1 MDKIDKAYT
10 FTMIMMGILILVL
23 IIVCVLEAID
33 TIKTNPEEAV
43 IEYETYIVKAGE
55 TLWSIA
61 ANIGSDEDI
70 REIVYYIR
78 KDNNITDCGS
88 LQVGQELKIR
98 LDF

>member
-1 MDKIDKAYT
+1 MDLEDFLFNI
-10 FTMIMMGILILVL
+10 FIVIGIMF
-23 IIVCVLEAID
+23 IICCTVVI
-33 TIKTNPEEAV
+33 IKDINSPEEAA

-61 ANIGSDEDI
+61 SNISSDEDI
-70 REIVYYIR
+70 REVVYYIR

-88 LQVGQELKIR
+88 LQIGQELKIR